1 LNVPFYIARR
11 YFLQGKKFSF
21 INIISLLSILLVT
34 LVTASLV
41 IILSVFNGME
51 GVIRTLFTSFDPPI
65 KIEKAKGKTFFLSD
79 SLLHTVQST
88 EGVRLVTQV
97 VEDNAMISYKDQN
110 HVVRL
115 KGLSKE
121 FLEEHRIDSMMIDG
135 NLRLEDSIKDYA
147 IVGAGLQYKL
157 SISLHNEF
165 APLTL
170 HYPNRSKLRTGGTSV
185 ATHLN
190 SSAIH
195 PTGVFAIEKQY
206 DDEYLLAPID
216 FVRSLMDLDGKCT
229 SLEVCIRE
237 EASLYRVKESL
248 QERLGPNYKVMDIDE
263 QHATM
268 IRALKI
274 EKLAVSIILCSVLA
288 IASVG
293 IYFCLSILA
302 LRKKH
307 DMHIFAAVGASPS
320 QIRSV
325 FLMEGQL
332 IALSGAVL
340 GLSIGF
346 IVCYLQQTYGFVG
359 LGMST
364 SVVDSYPVAMQFMD
378 FVAIFPVVVILTFLA
393 SLQPAAS
400 VLKK

>member
-1 LNVPFYIARR
+1 
-11 YFLQGKKFSF
+11 
-21 INIISLLSILLVT
+21 
-34 LVTASLV
+34 
-41 IILSVFNGME
+41 
-51 GVIRTLFTSFDPPI
+51 
-65 KIEKAKGKTFFLSD
+65 
-79 SLLHTVQST
+79 
-88 EGVRLVTQV
+88 
-97 VEDNAMISYKDQN
+97 
-110 HVVRL
+110 
-115 KGLSKE
+115 
-121 FLEEHRIDSMMIDG
+121 
-135 NLRLEDSIKDYA
+135 
-147 IVGAGLQYKL
+147 
-157 SISLHNEF
+157 
-165 APLTL
+165 
-170 HYPNRSKLRTGGTSV
+170 
-185 ATHLN
+185 
-190 SSAIH
+190 
-195 PTGVFAIEKQY
+195 
-206 DDEYLLAPID
+206 D